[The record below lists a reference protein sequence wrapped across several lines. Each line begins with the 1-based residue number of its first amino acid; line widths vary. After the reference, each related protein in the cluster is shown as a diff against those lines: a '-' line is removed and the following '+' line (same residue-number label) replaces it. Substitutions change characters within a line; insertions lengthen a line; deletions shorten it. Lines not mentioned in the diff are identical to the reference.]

1 MKQKIRSYT
10 LSAAA
15 LAARR
20 AAGARRSAQS
30 PRREFAT
37 VRIERCLRDSA
48 ESVKRAGESL
58 AAFVGEAVMRETARR
73 G

>member
-1 MKQKIRSYT
+1 MKQSRSYT

-20 AAGARRSAQS
+20 AAGARRSAQG
-30 PRREFAT
+30 RRQFAT
-37 VRIERCLRDSA
+37 VRIERRLRDAA

-58 AAFVGEAVMRETARR
+58 AAFVGEAVQREAARR

>member
-1 MKQKIRSYT
+1 MKSRSYT
-10 LSAAA
+10 MSTAA

-20 AAGARRSAQS
+20 AAGARRSAQG
-30 PRREFAT
+30 RRQFAT

-58 AAFVGEAVMRETARR
+58 AAFVGEAVQRETERR
-73 G
+73 SKR